1 MYLRKLELKD
11 FRGFASLRW
20 EVAEGEEAG
29 WHVLMGPNGA
39 GKTSVLRGMAIGLL
53 GSKEFEVMRQDH
65 QKFIR
70 ASCNSAYVRLELLM
84 NSNWD
89 TSDPLLFEYSIVMRS
104 MDITPVERWASVR
117 AEQETKNAPKIEKK
131 KQIAFSGFS
140 AGFGPMRRFSGGNS
154 DTEKLFRSHP
164 RPARH
169 LSLFGEDI
177 ALSEALEWLK
187 TLRFQQLES
196 PPDSPEGI
204 LLDLVRD
211 FVNQDGFLPYGAQLG
226 EVSSKGISFIDGN
239 GVTLP
244 ILELS
249 DGYRAV
255 LSLTFEL
262 IRQMAECYGAERLF
276 SADKRQIV
284 APGVVLIDEVDAHL
298 HPSWQRQ
305 IGPWLT
311 RLFPQVQFIVTT
323 HSPYVCQ
330 SATRGSVWV
339 LPEPGEEGHL
349 RRLEGD
355 ALHRALYGDVLHV
368 LNSEAFGGQ
377 PGRSDEARAKLD
389 RLTKLNRKHERG
401 ALSDAERQEREALL
415 ALLDPV
421 LDVGHA

>member
-1 MYLRKLELKD
+1 
-11 FRGFASLRW
+11 
-20 EVAEGEEAG
+20 
-29 WHVLMGPNGA
+29 
-39 GKTSVLRGMAIGLL
+39 
-53 GSKEFEVMRQDH
+53 
-65 QKFIR
+65 
-70 ASCNSAYVRLELLM
+70 
-84 NSNWD
+84 
-89 TSDPLLFEYSIVMRS
+89 
-104 MDITPVERWASVR
+104 
-117 AEQETKNAPKIEKK
+117 
-131 KQIAFSGFS
+131 
-140 AGFGPMRRFSGGNS
+140 MRRFSGGNP
-154 DTEKLFRSHP
+154 DTEKLFQSHP
-164 RPARH
+164 RAARH

-196 PPDSPEGI
+196 PPDSPEGM
-204 LLDLVRD
+204 LLDQVRD
-211 FVNQDGFLPYGAQLG
+211 FVNQAGFLPYGAQLG
-226 EVSSKGISFIDGN
+226 EVNSKGVSFIDGN
-239 GVTLP
+239 DVTLP

-276 SADKRQIV
+276 SADNRQID

-311 RLFPQVQFIVTT
+311 RLFPHVQFIVTT

-339 LPEPGEEGHL
+339 LPAPGEEGAL
-349 RRLEGD
+349 RRLEGE
-355 ALHRALYGDVLHV
+355 ALQRVLYGDVLHV
-368 LNSEAFGGQ
+368 LNREAFGGQ
-377 PGRSDEARAKLD
+377 PGRSDEALAKLES
-389 RLTKLNRKHERG
+389 LTKLNRKHERG

-415 ALLDPV
+415 ALLAPV

>member
-1 MYLRKLELKD
+1 MYLRTLELKD

-20 EVAEGEEAG
+20 EVAAGEEAG

-39 GKTSVLRGMAIGLL
+39 GKTSVLRGIAIGLIGL
-53 GSKEFEVMRQDH
+53 RNFMVMRQDE
-65 QKFIR
+65 KILIR
-70 ASCNSAYVRLELLM
+70 TGCDEMSIIMELFTHEDHDVPQPINLPISQRVIVVRDHR
-84 NSNWD
+84 WD
-89 TSDPLLFEYSIVMRS
+89 QTVINED
-104 MDITPVERWASVR
+104 D
-117 AEQETKNAPKIEKK
+117 AEEK
-131 KQIAFSGFS
+131 AGWFS
-140 AGFGPMRRFSGGNS
+140 AGFGPMRRFTGGNP
-154 DTEKLFRSHP
+154 DTEKLFQSHP

-226 EVSSKGISFIDGN
+226 EVSSKGVSFIDGN

-284 APGVVLIDEVDAHL
+284 VPGVVLIDEVDAHL

-377 PGRSDEARAKLD
+377 PGRSDEALAKLES
-389 RLTKLNRKHERG
+389 LTKLNRKHERG

>member
-39 GKTSVLRGMAIGLL
+39 GKTSVLRGIAVGLL
-53 GSKEFEVMRQDH
+53 GPHNLEITRQSS
-65 QKFIR
+65 QSFIMANTSHEAIINLTLYKDAQWDKSGYPGHNKIIQSVFCRPEGFSSLLSADSDTPGDYSWQEGLR
-70 ASCNSAYVRLELLM
+70 AK
-84 NSNWD
+84 
-89 TSDPLLFEYSIVMRS
+89 S
-104 MDITPVERWASVR
+104 M
-117 AEQETKNAPKIEKK
+117 
-131 KQIAFSGFS
+131 FS
-140 AGFGPMRRFSGGNS
+140 AGFGPMRRFSGGNP
-154 DTEKLFRSHP
+154 DTEKLFQSHP

-196 PPDSPEGI
+196 SPDSPEGI
-204 LLDLVRD
+204 LLDQVRD

-226 EVSSKGISFIDGN
+226 EVSSKGVSFIDGN

-284 APGVVLIDEVDAHL
+284 IPGVVLIDEVDAHL

-339 LPEPGEEGHL
+339 LPAPGEEGHL

-377 PGRSDEARAKLD
+377 PGRSDVALAKLD

-401 ALSDAERQEREALL
+401 TLSDAERQEREALL
-415 ALLDPV
+415 ALLAPV

>member
-1 MYLRKLELKD
+1 MYLRTLGLRN
-11 FRGFASLRW
+11 FRGFDFLW
-20 EVAEGEEAG
+20 WDIPEGEEAG

-53 GSKEFEVMRQDH
+53 GPNDFAVICRNHRD
-65 QKFIR
+65 FIR
-70 ASCNSAYVRLELLM
+70 ANCVAADIKVEL
-84 NSNWD
+84 SGKSPWD
-89 TSDPLLFEYSIVMRS
+89 HQAESFAVLIVHELTLTDRVILFEDRIGP
-104 MDITPVERWASVR
+104 DWNEG
-117 AEQETKNAPKIEKK
+117 
-131 KQIAFSGFS
+131 SGWFS
-140 AGFGPMRRFSGGNS
+140 AGFGPMRRFTGSNS
-154 DTEKLFRSHP
+154 DTEKLFQSHP

-196 PPDSPEGI
+196 PPDSPEAI
-204 LLDLVRD
+204 LLDRVRD

-226 EVSSKGISFIDGN
+226 EVSSKGVSFIDGN

-262 IRQMAECYGAERLF
+262 IRQMADCYGAERLF

-339 LPEPGEEGHL
+339 LPAPGEEGHL

-377 PGRSDEARAKLD
+377 PGRSDEALAKLD

-401 ALSDAERQEREALL
+401 VLSDAERHEREVLL

>member
-1 MYLRKLELKD
+1 MYLRTLELKD

-20 EVAEGEEAG
+20 EVAAGEEAG

-53 GSKEFEVMRQDH
+53 GAGNFAALHLDRRD
-65 QKFIR
+65 FIHKNTEN
-70 ASCNSAYVRLELLM
+70 AEIALELSA
-84 NSNWD
+84 NSSWD
-89 TSDPLLFEYSIVMRS
+89 TS
-104 MDITPVERWASVR
+104 
-117 AEQETKNAPKIEKK
+117 APKTLIVRHH
-131 KQIAFSGFS
+131 IALYPLNSWGGYDIDPEEEEGYFS
-140 AGFGPMRRFSGGNS
+140 AGFGPMRRFSGGNP
-154 DTEKLFRSHP
+154 DTEKLFQSHP

-204 LLDLVRD
+204 LLDRVRD
-211 FVNQDGFLPYGAQLG
+211 FVNQDGFLPYGTQLG
-226 EVSSKGISFIDGN
+226 EVSSKGVSFIDGN

-339 LPEPGEEGHL
+339 LPAPGEEGHL

-377 PGRSDEARAKLD
+377 PGRSDEALAKLD

-415 ALLDPV
+415 ALLAPV